1 MVRSSPTAADASSC
15 RGSSRQTPMIA
26 AAEPTLALDGVALS
40 AALRTGIHRLIS
52 REEVINKINVF
63 PVPDGDTGTNL
74 ALTLQAVLAALRARP
89 EPHAGQLLTRAADA
103 ALDGARGNSGA
114 ILAQFLLGVGDRAAT
129 LAALTAEQ
137 FADAMGAGA
146 TYARESLT
154 EPREGTI
161 LTVIADFAEAAATAA
176 RGGAGDFRP
185 MFRHALAAARASLD
199 ATPDKLEMLRRANVV
214 DAGALGFVELVAG
227 MADYVETGVAPPEG
241 AEIQLL
247 SNDEAT
253 AGSQVDLE
261 HRWCTECTIT
271 GEAID
276 HRRLRE
282 QASALGSSLVVAG
295 TRNKVRLHIHTNE
308 PPRVFTLAAG
318 FGAVAGQK
326 ADDMQRQQEMAH
338 HAARRRVAVVT
349 DSAADLPE
357 SVLEALDMHVV
368 PVRVHFGTRSYLDKV
383 GLSSEEFFRLLAENP
398 VHPKTSQPPPGD
410 FRRAFEFL
418 GSHYEAVVYVGLMA
432 RVSGTFQSAETAV
445 SRART
450 RARILTQDS
459 GTAALGQGL
468 IAMRAAEVAA
478 EGGDAESVR
487 DAAVAAAALTRTWGC
502 LVTLEFAVR
511 GGRVPAWIKPVAD
524 ALGLVP
530 ILMVKPGGR
539 LGFGGML
546 FGRKNPYRRYGKLL
560 RRRLDP
566 ARRWR
571 IGISHAN
578 VPEGA
583 AAVREVLAAGLPRA
597 EFLPIIPLGTALG
610 VHGGPGCVVVAAQEL
625 QEGKK

>member
-1 MVRSSPTAADASSC
+1 MT
-15 RGSSRQTPMIA
+15 A
-26 AAEPTLALDGVALS
+26 AAEPLLALDGAALS
-40 AALRTGIHRLIS
+40 AALRSGIHRLIS

-74 ALTLQAVLAALRARP
+74 ALTLQAVLAVLRAAP

-129 LAALTAEQ
+129 RATLTAAQ
-137 FADAMGAGA
+137 FADALGAGA
-146 TYARESLT
+146 TYARESLA

-161 LTVIADFAEAAATAA
+161 LTVIADFAEAAAAGV
-176 RGGAGDFRP
+176 RDGAGDFRP
-185 MFRHALAAARASLD
+185 MFRQALAVARASLD

-227 MADYVETGVAPPEG
+227 MGDYLETGIAPPDD

-271 GEAID
+271 GDALD

-282 QASALGSSLVVAG
+282 QASGLGSSLVVAG
-295 TRNKVRLHIHTNE
+295 TRNKVRLHIHTND
-308 PPRVFTLAAG
+308 PPRVFALAAG
-318 FGAVAGQK
+318 FGTVAGQK

-383 GLSSEEFFRLLAENP
+383 GLSSEEFFRLLAASP

-418 GSHYEAVVYVGLMA
+418 GSHYEAVVYVGLMS
-432 RVSGTFQSAETAV
+432 RVSGTFQ
-445 SRART
+445 
-450 RARILTQDS
+450 
-459 GTAALGQGL
+459 
-468 IAMRAAEVAA
+468 
-478 EGGDAESVR
+478 
-487 DAAVAAAALTRTWGC
+487 
-502 LVTLEFAVR
+502 
-511 GGRVPAWIKPVAD
+511 
-524 ALGLVP
+524 
-530 ILMVKPGGR
+530 
-539 LGFGGML
+539 
-546 FGRKNPYRRYGKLL
+546 
-560 RRRLDP
+560 
-566 ARRWR
+566 
-571 IGISHAN
+571 
-578 VPEGA
+578 
-583 AAVREVLAAGLPRA
+583 
-597 EFLPIIPLGTALG
+597 
-610 VHGGPGCVVVAAQEL
+610 
-625 QEGKK
+625 

>member
-1 MVRSSPTAADASSC
+1 MNAAVA
-15 RGSSRQTPMIA
+15 PA
-26 AAEPTLALDGVALS
+26 LALDGAALS

-74 ALTLQAVLAALRARP
+74 ALTLQAVLAALRANP
-89 EPHAGQLLTRAADA
+89 EPHAGLLLTRVADA

-129 LAALTAEQ
+129 QPSLDAVQ
-137 FADAMGAGA
+137 FAEAITAGA
-146 TYARESLT
+146 DYARESLS

-161 LTVIADFAEAAATAA
+161 LTVITDFAAEGTAAA
-176 RGGAGDFRP
+176 REGVDFRLLL
-185 MFRHALAAARASLD
+185 RRALAAARVSLD
-199 ATPDKLEMLRRANVV
+199 ATPEKLEMLRRANVV

-227 MADYVETGVAPPEG
+227 MTDYLETGVAP
-241 AEIQLL
+241 ADDAAIQLL
-247 SNDEAT
+247 SDDEAT
-253 AGSQVDLE
+253 AGAQVDLE
-261 HRWCTECTIT
+261 HRWCTECMIT

-276 HRRLRE
+276 RRRLRE
-282 QASALGSSLVVAG
+282 EASRLGSSLVIAG
-295 TRNKVRLHIHTNE
+295 GRNKVRLHIHTNE
-308 PPRVFTLAAG
+308 PPRVFALAAG
-318 FGAVAGQK
+318 FGTVGSEK
-326 ADDMQRQQEMAH
+326 ADDMRRQQEMAH

-357 SVLEALDMHVV
+357 SVLEALDIHVV
-368 PVRVHFGTRSYLDKV
+368 PVRVHFGTQSYLDKV
-383 GLSSEEFFRLLAENP
+383 GLSSEEFFRMLAANP
-398 VHPKTSQPPPGD
+398 AHPKTSQPPPGD

-450 RARILTQDS
+450 RAQILTHDS

-468 IAMRAAEVAA
+468 IAMRAAEAA
-478 EGGDAESVR
+478 AGGGDAEAVR
-487 DAAVAAAALTRTWGC
+487 EAAVAAGARTRTWGC

-539 LGFGGML
+539 LGFGGVL
-546 FGRKNPYRRYGKLL
+546 FGRMNPYRRYGKLL

-566 ARRWR
+566 ARHWR

-578 VPEGA
+578 APDGA

-610 VHGGPGCVVVAAQEL
+610 VHGGPGCIVVAAQEL
-625 QEGKK
+625 A

>member
-1 MVRSSPTAADASSC
+1 VNVALEAAV
-15 RGSSRQTPMIA
+15 
-26 AAEPTLALDGVALS
+26 ALDGAALA

-74 ALTLQAVLAALRARP
+74 ALTMQAVLAALRAGG
-89 EPHAGQLLTRAADA
+89 ETHAGQLLTRVADA

-114 ILAQFLLGVGDRAAT
+114 ILAQFLLGAGDRAA
-129 LAALTAEQ
+129 LLPALSTAQ
-137 FADAMGAGA
+137 FAEAMAAGA
-146 TYARESLT
+146 AYARESLA

-161 LTVIADFAEAAATAA
+161 LTVVTDFADAAAVAA
-176 RGGAGDFRP
+176 RDAADFRP
-185 MFRHALAAARASLD
+185 LMRQALVAARASLE
-199 ATPDKLEMLRRANVV
+199 ATPDKLETLRRANVV

-227 MADYVETGVAPPEG
+227 MADYLETGIAP
-241 AEIQLL
+241 ADDSAIQLL
-247 SNDEAT
+247 SDDEVT

-271 GEAID
+271 AESID
-276 HRRLRE
+276 LRRLRE
-282 QASALGSSLVVAG
+282 EASRLGSSLVVAG
-295 TRNKVRLHIHTNE
+295 TRSKVRLHVHVNE
-308 PPRVFTLAAG
+308 PPRVFALAAA
-318 FGAVAGQK
+318 FGAVSGQK

-338 HAARRRVAVVT
+338 HAPRRRVAVVT
-349 DSAADLPE
+349 DSAADLPDP
-357 SVLEALDMHVV
+357 VLEALDLHVV
-368 PVRVHFGTRSYLDKV
+368 PVRVHFGTQSYLDKV
-383 GLSSEEFFRLLAENP
+383 GMSSEEFFRRLAGSP

-432 RVSGTFQSAETAV
+432 SVSGTFQSAETAV
-445 SRART
+445 ARART
-450 RARILTQDS
+450 RARILTHDS
-459 GTAALGQGL
+459 GSAALGQGL
-468 IAMRAAEVAA
+468 IAMRAAE
-478 EGGDAESVR
+478 
-487 DAAVAAAALTRTWGC
+487 AAAAGADAEGVRAAAADAGRLTRTWAC
-502 LVTLEFAVR
+502 LATLEFAVR
-511 GGRVPAWIKPVAD
+511 GGRVPAWVRPVAD
-524 ALGLVP
+524 AFGLVP

-539 LGFGGML
+539 LGVGGAL
-546 FGRKNPYRRYGKLL
+546 FGRRNLYRRYGRLL

-583 AAVREVLAAGLPRA
+583 AAVRDMLAAGLPRA

-625 QEGKK
+625 I

>member
-1 MVRSSPTAADASSC
+1 MARCSPTGVAASSC
-15 RGSSRQTPMIA
+15 RDSESHARMNVA
-26 AAEPTLALDGVALS
+26 ALPAPALDGRELS
-40 AALRTGIHRLIS
+40 AALRSGIHRLIS

-74 ALTLQAVLAALRARP
+74 ALTLQAVLVALRTGP
-89 EPHAGQLLTRAADA
+89 ESHVGKLLTRVADA

-114 ILAQFLLGVGDRAAT
+114 ILAQFLLGVGDRTAQSAE
-129 LAALTAEQ
+129 LTTGEL
-137 FADAMGAGA
+137 ADALVGGAA
-146 TYARESLT
+146 YARESLVD
-154 EPREGTI
+154 PREGTI
-161 LTVIADFAEAAATAA
+161 LTVITDFASAAVAAAAKGA
-176 RGGAGDFRP
+176 REFRAL
-185 MFRHALAAARASLD
+185 FREALAAARVSLD
-199 ATPDKLEMLRRANVV
+199 ATPEKLEMLRRANVV

-227 MADYVETGVAPPEG
+227 MTEYFETGIEPGDDA
-241 AEIQLL
+241 AIQLL
-247 SNDEAT
+247 SDDETA
-253 AGSQVDLE
+253 AGSQLDLE
-261 HRWCTECTIT
+261 HRYCTECTIT
-271 GEAID
+271 GELVD
-276 HRRLRE
+276 RRKLRE
-282 QASALGSSLVVAG
+282 EASALGSSLVVAG
-295 TRNKVRLHIHTNE
+295 TRSKVRLHIHTNE
-308 PPRVFTLAAG
+308 PPRLFELAAR
-318 FGAVAGQK
+318 FGTVGGEK

-338 HAARRRVAVVT
+338 HASRRQVAVVT

-357 SVLEALDMHVV
+357 TVLEALDIHVV
-368 PVRVHFGTRSYLDKV
+368 PVRVHFGTQSYLDKV
-383 GLSSEEFFRLLAENP
+383 GLSSEEFFRMLAASP

-418 GSHYEAVVYVGLMA
+418 GSHYQAVVYVGLMS

-450 RARILTQDS
+450 RAKILTHDS

-478 EGGDAESVR
+478 EGGDAEAVR
-487 DAAVAAAALTRTWGC
+487 AAAIAAGRLTRTWGS

-511 GGRVPAWIKPVAD
+511 GGRVPGWIKPIAD
-524 ALGLVP
+524 LLRLVP
-530 ILMVKPGGR
+530 ILMVRPDGSLGIGGV
-539 LGFGGML
+539 L
-546 FGRKNPYRRYGKLL
+546 FGRKRPYRRYGKLL

-583 AAVREVLAAGLPRA
+583 AEVREALAAGLPRA

-610 VHGGPGCVVVAAQEL
+610 VHGGPGCIVVAAQEL
-625 QEGKK
+625 C